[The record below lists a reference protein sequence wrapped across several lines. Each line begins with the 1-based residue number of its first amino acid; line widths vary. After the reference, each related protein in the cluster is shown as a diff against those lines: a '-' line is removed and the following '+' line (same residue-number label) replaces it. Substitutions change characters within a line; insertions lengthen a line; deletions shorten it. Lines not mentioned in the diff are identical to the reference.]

1 MNLQIKSDGLV
12 EQDFDFYQSR
22 IRVLLIL
29 YFFSIPYEDKE
40 HENRKTLFETEVR
53 IQKIDFLIRN
63 PDYLAYELLSL
74 VQEGKVEDKKEV
86 KNIVGGMFL
95 DKEPLIR
102 KNEMERFFFGA
113 YEDLDDVIA
122 FLKAFDFIEYE
133 SGKNVAGQV
142 FGKKYY
148 ITSSGVDRIENG
160 VKDVGSIAWYV
171 RRCKLIKKFFGEMSG
186 SDLKVRQY
194 QIEKYRDTPLNQYI
208 ESIVEETKS
217 MYIDL
222 YGEELV

>member
-1 MNLQIKSDGLV
+1 MKSEALLD
-12 EQDFDFYQSR
+12 EDFDFYQSR
-22 IRVLLIL
+22 IRILLIL
-29 YFFSIPYEDKE
+29 YFFSVPYQSKKYV
-40 HENRKTLFETEVR
+40 NRKTLFETEVR

-63 PDYLAYELLSL
+63 PDYLAYEMLSL
-74 VQEGKVEDKKEV
+74 VKEGGIDDKKEV
-86 KNIVGGMFL
+86 KHIVDNIFL

-133 SGKNVAGQV
+133 SGKNVAGQI

-148 ITSSGVDRIENG
+148 VTSNGAERIEKG
-160 VKDVGSIAWYV
+160 VKEISSISWYEK
-171 RRCKLIKKFFGEMSG
+171 RCKLIKKYFGELSG
-186 SDLKVRQY
+186 SELKVRQY

-208 ESIVEETKS
+208 ESVIDETKK

-222 YGEELV
+222 YGEELA